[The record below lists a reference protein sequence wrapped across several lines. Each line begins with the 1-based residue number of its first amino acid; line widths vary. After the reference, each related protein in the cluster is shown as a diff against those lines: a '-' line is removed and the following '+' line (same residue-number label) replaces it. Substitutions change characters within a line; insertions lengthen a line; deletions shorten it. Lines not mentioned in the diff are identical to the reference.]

1 MPQRLYIPKIIIDH
15 AKTHN
20 MAIDL
25 QTILFFLFATVALF
39 SAIMMILHRN
49 PIYCAIFLIVT
60 LFALAGFYVLL
71 NAPFVASVHIIVYA
85 GAIMVLFLFVIM
97 LLNLK
102 RDPIRERGKL
112 ARRAFAALL
121 VIILLAE
128 IGILISAPFF
138 AGTAEN
144 GAGQIAGGAIVGL
157 ANGSSAD
164 STMAG
169 NTVNIGRQMFTTYLL
184 PFEIASVLL
193 LVGIIGAV
201 ILAKRNLVS

>member
-1 MPQRLYIPKIIIDH
+1 
-15 AKTHN
+15 

-25 QTILFFLFATVALF
+25 QSILFFSFAAVALL

-49 PIYCAIFLIVT
+49 PVYSAIFLIVT
-60 LFALAGFYVLL
+60 LFALAGLYVLL

-102 RDPIRERGKL
+102 RDPIRERSKL
-112 ARRAFAALL
+112 ARRAFATLL
-121 VIILLAE
+121 IIVLLAE
-128 IGILISAPFF
+128 IGVLIGTPFF
-138 AGTAEN
+138 AGTAES
-144 GAGQIAGGAIVGL
+144 ATGQMGGAIVGL
-157 ANGSSAD
+157 ANGSSTD
-164 STMAG
+164 STVVG
-169 NTVNIGRQMFTTYLL
+169 NTVNIGRQLFTTYLL

-201 ILAKRNLVS
+201 ILAKRKLVA

>member
-1 MPQRLYIPKIIIDH
+1 M
-15 AKTHN
+15 THN

-25 QTILFFLFATVALF
+25 QSILFFLFAAVALL
-39 SAIMMILHRN
+39 SAIMMIVHRN
-49 PIYCAIFLIVT
+49 PVYSAIFLIVT

-121 VIILLAE
+121 VIVLLAE
-128 IGILISAPFF
+128 IGVLIGAPFF
-138 AGTAEN
+138 AGTTDS
-144 GAGQIAGGAIVGL
+144 AGRVASRAVVGL
-157 ANGSSAD
+157 TNGVSAD
-164 STMAG
+164 STAVG
-169 NTVNIGRQMFTTYLL
+169 NTVNIGRQLFTTYLL

-193 LVGIIGAV
+193 LVGMIGAV
-201 ILAKRNLVS
+201 ILAKRELIA

>member
-1 MPQRLYIPKIIIDH
+1 
-15 AKTHN
+15 

-25 QTILFFLFATVALF
+25 QAVLFFVFAAVATF
-39 SAIMMILHRN
+39 AAVMMILHRN
-49 PIYCAIFLIVT
+49 PVYSAIFLIVT

-112 ARRAFAALL
+112 GRRAFGGIL
-121 VIILLAE
+121 VLVLLAE
-128 IGILISAPFF
+128 IGVLLHETFF
-138 AGTAEN
+138 ASAS
-144 GAGQIAGGAIVGL
+144 GATNPALVGINHGAPT
-157 ANGSSAD
+157 D
-164 STMAG
+164 SVAVG
-169 NTVNIGRQMFTTYLL
+169 NTVNIGRQLFTTYLL

-193 LVGIIGAV
+193 LVAIVGAV
-201 ILAKRNLVS
+201 ILAKRKLVP

>member
-1 MPQRLYIPKIIIDH
+1 
-15 AKTHN
+15 

-25 QTILFFLFATVALF
+25 QSILFFAFAAVALL

-49 PIYCAIFLIVT
+49 PVYSAIFLIVT
-60 LFALAGFYVLL
+60 LFALAGLFVLL

-102 RDPIRERGKL
+102 RDPVRERSKL
-112 ARRAFAALL
+112 ARRAFASLL
-121 VIILLAE
+121 VIVLLAE
-128 IGILISAPFF
+128 IGVLISTPFLS
-138 AGTAEN
+138 GTAE
-144 GAGQIAGGAIVGL
+144 GRAIVGL
-157 ANGSSAD
+157 ANGSAAD
-164 STMAG
+164 STAVG
-169 NTVNIGRQMFTTYLL
+169 NTVNIGRQLFTTYLL

>member
-1 MPQRLYIPKIIIDH
+1 
-15 AKTHN
+15 

-25 QTILFFLFATVALF
+25 QTVLFFLFAAVALL

-49 PIYCAIFLIVT
+49 PIYSAIFLIVT

-102 RDPIRERGKL
+102 RDPSRERGKL

-128 IGILISAPFF
+128 IGVLIGASFF
-138 AGTAEN
+138 TGTADS
-144 GAGQIAGGAIVGL
+144 GAMAARHLVGL
-157 ANGSSAD
+157 ANGASAD
-164 STMAG
+164 SAAVVG
-169 NTVNIGRQMFTTYLL
+169 NTVNIGRLLFTTYLL

-201 ILAKRNLVS
+201 ILAKRKLT

>member
-1 MPQRLYIPKIIIDH
+1 
-15 AKTHN
+15 

-112 ARRAFAALL
+112 ARRAFAALV

>member
-1 MPQRLYIPKIIIDH
+1 
-15 AKTHN
+15 

-25 QTILFFLFATVALF
+25 QSILFFLFAAVALL
-39 SAIMMILHRN
+39 SAIVMILHRN
-49 PIYCAIFLIVT
+49 PVYSAIFLIVT

-112 ARRAFAALL
+112 ARRAFATLL
-121 VIILLAE
+121 VIVLLAE
-128 IGILISAPFF
+128 ISVLIGASFSVGAPN
-138 AGTAEN
+138 TAES
-144 GAGQIAGGAIVGL
+144 GTGRAIVGL
-157 ANGSSAD
+157 ANGSSTD
-164 STMAG
+164 STVVG
-169 NTVNIGRQMFTTYLL
+169 NTVNIGRQLFTTYLL

-201 ILAKRNLVS
+201 ILAKRNIVS